1 MLLRD
6 PGIERDGFGIGRQD
20 DPPGASFHQRPLPSS
35 PSLRCIKVGGALMRA
50 LARRLSASLPQA
62 SYDGLQLLIGDASL
76 APQAETFFERTR
88 VALSYASAHA
98 YHDYGSLRKD
108 TRSIVLRRETTTP
121 PYNDSSSPFWFPP
134 RRALEADAPVYA
146 AWLLYASGLSRDT
159 REAAD
164 RSASIERALEP
175 AQRQQLRGLFASID
189 GVGDMSAEREDGS
202 RAR

>member
-1 MLLRD
+1 VLLRD

-20 DPPGASFHQRPLPSS
+20 DPPGASFHQPPLPS
-35 PSLRCIKVGGALMRA
+35 
-50 LARRLSASLPQA
+50 
-62 SYDGLQLLIGDASL
+62 
-76 APQAETFFERTR
+76 
-88 VALSYASAHA
+88 
-98 YHDYGSLRKD
+98 SLRKD

-175 AQRQQLRGLFASID
+175 ALEPAQRQQLRGLLASID